1 MEERHSF
8 SDPRP
13 APNGHNDLPSWNVD
27 VYREGVPDPVF
38 TLLVN
43 DETLPPRMR
52 KKKVVWR
59 LPTDQ
64 ELLPS
69 FGAEDKKRLADL
81 FKVQKKANKRKSKV
95 VKTSSS
101 GQLLAPNPA
110 DDAPEQAVAAP
121 KQNKAVD
128 EEKKEQKKATA
139 VKKGE
144 VKPARPAPK
153 PNGNKSGQSK
163 TRQQKPP
170 PPPGIETA
178 PPPPGLRT
186 VPLSTIT
193 AGEDSLRGSPPPGF
207 ITLDPAS
214 LTISPAA
221 AENHS
226 PDGKFFT
233 VLFTSSNIPVELAQ
247 TFMDV
252 YYCSMTHGQQ
262 EELLLHYVP
271 GAVKSLSL
279 GGAHSFC
286 KSRQEML
293 IQLNS
298 LQGSLWDVS
307 GVVAQEGF
315 MNSVVLLLTGTC
327 LPKTAPQPIPFCHSI
342 TLVKAASGGYQI
354 HNDAMS
360 LLTVGR

>member
-64 ELLPS
+64 ELVPS

-95 VKTSSS
+95 VKRSTS
-101 GQLLAPNPA
+101 GQLDPNPA
-110 DDAPEQAVAAP
+110 DDAPEQLVAVP
-121 KQNKAVD
+121 KQNIAVQ
-128 EEKKEQKKATA
+128 EEKKEKDRVPTM
-139 VKKGE
+139 VKKEE
-144 VKPARPAPK
+144 VKPARPVPK

-163 TRQQKPP
+163 TRQQKPS
-170 PPPGIETA
+170 
-178 PPPPGLRT
+178 PPPGLHT
-186 VPLSTIT
+186 MPLSKIT
-193 AGEDSLRGSPPPGF
+193 APNDDIARGSPPPGF
-207 ITLDPAS
+207 ITLDPAA
-214 LTISPAA
+214 LTMSPAA
-221 AENHS
+221 AEIVS
-226 PDGKFFT
+226 PDGKFFNVIFPST
-233 VLFTSSNIPVELAQ
+233 NIPVDLAQ

-327 LPKTAPQPIPFCHSI
+327 LPKTSPRPIPFCHSI